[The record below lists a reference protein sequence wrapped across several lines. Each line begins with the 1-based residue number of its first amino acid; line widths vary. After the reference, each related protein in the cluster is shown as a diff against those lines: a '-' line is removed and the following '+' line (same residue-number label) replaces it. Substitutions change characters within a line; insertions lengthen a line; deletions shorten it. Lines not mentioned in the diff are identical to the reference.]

1 MVESLSQNN
10 EMKILVVTNMYP
22 TADRPYFGIFVKEQ
36 IDAIKKYYP
45 NVDFDVYCIEGGGVK
60 GKSKWLSLINYMK
73 SVWEIDKLLRKRHYD
88 LVHVQ
93 YGFSG
98 FYLLNPFHKRTPV
111 LVTLHG
117 GDIQPEQKKQFQV
130 FATREILRI
139 ASFAITLNER
149 MDGIARQY
157 IKSTKIIPCSIDSS
171 LFQPSLNKNKYS
183 DRPLIVFPS
192 KRERFEKNYPLFEET
207 ITLLKSQYGIDCE
220 TIEMKNMSREE
231 VKELYQKADL
241 LLMTSISEG
250 SPQVV
255 KEAMACNLPVVS
267 TPVGDVRILLNGVKG
282 SAVSK
287 QYDAHELA
295 RLAND
300 SLSGRLDG
308 INGSDQIK
316 ILGLDSKTVSDK
328 IYDIY
333 QMLAKK

>member
-1 MVESLSQNN
+1 MRDSYLQNI
-10 EMKILVVTNMYP
+10 ELKVLVVTNMYP

-45 NVDFDVYCIEGGGVK
+45 NVAYDIYSIDGGGVK
-60 GKSKWLSLINYMK
+60 GKSKWLSLVNYLK
-73 SVWEIDKLLRKRHYD
+73 SVWEIDNLLRKQHYD
-88 LVHVQ
+88 LVHVH

-98 FYLLNPFHKRTPV
+98 FYLLNPFHKRIPV

-130 FATREILRI
+130 FATRRILRK

-149 MDGIARQY
+149 MDDIVRHY

-171 LFQPSLNKNKYS
+171 LFEPAPDKKRHS
-183 DRPLIVFPS
+183 DMPLVVFPS
-192 KRERFEKNYPLFEET
+192 KKERFEKDYPLFEET
-207 ITLLKSQYGIDCE
+207 IALLKTQYGIDCE
-220 TIEMKNMSREE
+220 IVEVKNMSRKE
-231 VKELYQKADL
+231 VKELYQKANL

-267 TPVGDVRILLNGVKG
+267 TPVGDVRVLLDGVKG
-282 SAVSK
+282 CAVAD
-287 QYDAHELA
+287 QHDAHELA

-300 SLSGRLDG
+300 SLSGKLDG
-308 INGSDQIK
+308 RNGSDQIK
-316 ILGLDSKTVSDK
+316 LLGLDSKTVSDK

>member
-1 MVESLSQNN
+1 
-10 EMKILVVTNMYP
+10 MKVLVVTNMYP

-36 IDAIKKYYP
+36 IDAIKKYHP
-45 NVDFDVYCIEGGGVK
+45 NVDYDFYCIEGGGVN
-60 GKSKWLSLINYMK
+60 GKSKWLSLINYLK
-73 SVWEIDKLLRKRHYD
+73 SVWEIDKLLRKRRYD
-88 LVHVQ
+88 MVHVQ

-98 FYLLNPFHKRTPV
+98 LYLLNPFHKRTPV

-130 FATREILRI
+130 FATRKILRK

-149 MDGIARQY
+149 MDGIVRHY

-171 LFQPSLNKNKYS
+171 LFEPSLNKNRNS
-183 DRPLIVFPS
+183 DKPLIVFPS

-207 ITLLKSQYGIDCE
+207 ITLLKSQYGIDSE
-220 TIEMKNMSREE
+220 TIELKNMSREE
-231 VKELYQKADL
+231 VKELYQNADL
-241 LLMTSISEG
+241 LLMTSLSEG

-267 TPVGDVRILLNGVKG
+267 TPVGDVRVLLNGVKG
-282 SAVSK
+282 SAVSE
-287 QYDAHELA
+287 QHDAHELA

-300 SLSGRLDG
+300 SLSGKLDG